1 MPTKLCTA
9 VAMGLTI
16 LSHPALAN
24 PYDDCILQHMGTAQN
39 QTAVYAIERACI
51 DKTSVPIPPDDN
63 FAGGLN
69 ANVGE
74 FNTGDIGGP
83 EHGLVVT
90 MKNTTNYNVTEVIIT
105 IINKTTHELTR
116 YPVAAF
122 NEPLPPG
129 MLLSGLGEPALT
141 QIIKPG
147 ATRRFFAR
155 INEAAAKPS
164 DFGSKFAWGVLP
176 TKGIPPN

>member
-1 MPTKLCTA
+1 
-9 VAMGLTI
+9 VGLTI

-51 DKTSVPIPPDDN
+51 DKTSVPIAPDDN

-116 YPVAAF
+116 LSRCCIQRTITSRHATFRIRETSSYANHQTGSNPAF
-122 NEPLPPG
+122 FRPY
-129 MLLSGLGEPALT
+129 
-141 QIIKPG
+141 K
-147 ATRRFFAR
+147 
-155 INEAAAKPS
+155 
-164 DFGSKFAWGVLP
+164 
-176 TKGIPPN
+176 

>member
-9 VAMGLTI
+9 VAVGLTI

-39 QTAVYAIERACI
+39 QAAVYAIERACI
-51 DKTSVPIPPDDN
+51 DKSSVPIPPDDN
-63 FAGGLN
+63 FGGGLN

-74 FNTGDIGGP
+74 FNTGGIGGP

-90 MKNTTNYNVTEVIIT
+90 MKNSTNYNITEVIIVIT
-105 IINKTTHELTR
+105 DKTTHEVTR
-116 YPVAAF
+116 YPVSAF
-122 NEPLPPG
+122 TEPLPPG

-147 ATRRFFAR
+147 ATQRFFVR
-155 INEAAAKPS
+155 INEAAGKPS
-164 DFGSKFAWGVLP
+164 DFGNKFARGVLP
-176 TKGIPPN
+176 TKGIPTN